1 MLKNTQNY
9 VLLRNSCIFAPIKQW
24 RDLSSLQPRKK
35 MLNNIDFLCP
45 PTLNSY
51 PPFGFSFLI
60 IIYQFQ
66 LKNGIRI
73 HIRIGV

>member
-9 VLLRNSCIFAPIKQW
+9 VLLRNSCIFAPVKQW

-51 PPFGFSFLI
+51 PPFGLVFLLSTI
-60 IIYQFQ
+60 NYR
-66 LKNGIRI
+66 LRNGILI